1 MKIKEFW
8 TRNNII
14 ILAAILIA
22 VFVMARGIGKV
33 KTALEKYKAKKA
45 PVGEELQE
53 IVPVKVFRVKRV
65 PVFKDVLPILG
76 NVEGYKEIDLK
87 FESAGVI
94 QAINFREGERVA
106 EGEVIANIDSRD
118 ALLKMKYNEIEMDK
132 VAKLYGL
139 GAVLEA
145 KYEQARLE
153 YESAKSAFDKTSL
166 VAQVDGVLAKREAE
180 EGEYV
185 SPNDKVGTLVDMDS
199 VFCRFGIIE
208 KDVRKVRLGQK
219 TDIMID
225 AYPKDFFPGLIGEI
239 SPMIEG
245 RSRTFSIK
253 VKLDNPD
260 DKLKP
265 GMFARGGVVVYEK
278 NDVLVIPSMAMKKK
292 EDTFSV
298 YIIHEEEKED
308 AAEDE
313 SKKDE
318 VDELFGLMSMR
329 LGTIEMR
336 QIQPVYVTPD
346 LVEVGEGIKEGE
358 LIAVELYQE
367 LADGSKVEIQE
378 EVE

>member
-8 TRNNII
+8 TKNNII

-33 KTALEKYKAKKA
+33 KTAVEKYKAKKA

-53 IVPVKVFRVKRV
+53 IVPVKVFKVKRV

-106 EGEVIANIDSRD
+106 EGETIASIDSRD

-132 VAKLYGL
+132 VAKLYDL

-166 VAQVDGVLAKREAE
+166 IAQVDGVLAKRDAE
-180 EGEYV
+180 EGEYI

-225 AYPKDFFPGLIGEI
+225 AYSKDSFSGLVGEI

-298 YIIHEEEKED
+298 YVIHEEEKEGE
-308 AAEDE
+308 AEDE

-329 LGTIEMR
+329 LGTIETR

-346 LVEVGEGIKEGE
+346 LVEVGEGLKEGE
-358 LIAVELYQE
+358 LIAVELYQD